1 MRANAP
7 GEGGHDAAVLEIEL
21 GVADLCLGV
30 VHGGL
35 CGLSVG
41 GALVD
46 GLFRTERF
54 SRQLLSTVEFAVGER
69 EPRACCLQLGIGLRQ
84 LDFVGPGVDREEQVP
99 LVDDVPIFKMYSGE
113 RAADLGAQLYLF
125 DR

>member
-1 MRANAP
+1 
-7 GEGGHDAAVLEIEL
+7 VLKIEL
-21 GVADLCLGV
+21 GVADLCLGI

-54 SRQLLSTVEFAVGER
+54 SRKLLSTMEFAIGER
-69 EPRACCLQLGIGLRQ
+69 EPRACCLQLGIGLSQ
-84 LDFVGPGVDREEQVP
+84 PDFVGPGVDREEQVP
-99 LVDDVPIFKMYSGE
+99 SVDDVPILKMDSGE
-113 RAADLGAQLYLF
+113 RAADLGAQFYLF